1 VDKLMIAL
9 SIAGFDPS
17 GGAGILAD
25 TKTFHALG
33 VYSTAVITALTAQ
46 NVKKVSDIQP
56 VDTEFIAKQIDQVL
70 EAEDIHYAKTGMLYS
85 PEIVEMVAS
94 KVREYNLKLV
104 VDPVMVAGSGG
115 LLSEENLAESIKKHL
130 LPIAEL
136 TTPNIHEAQALSGMN
151 IESEED
157 ACQVAMEIGK
167 LCPTVVTGGHL
178 QGRDIFYNGSI
189 RIIQGGIIKSNNT
202 HGSGCT
208 YSAAVTALMTKGISM
223 EESLER
229 ASEFTK
235 KAIENG
241 EHGTLN
247 QLWKFK
253 NRWKLK

>member
-1 VDKLMIAL
+1 VGKLMIAL

-25 TKTFHALG
+25 AKTFHALG
-33 VYSTAVITALTAQ
+33 VYSTTVITALTAQ
-46 NVKKVSDIQP
+46 NVKRVSDIQS
-56 VDTEFIAKQIDQVL
+56 VDTEFIAEQIDMVL

-85 PEIVEMVAS
+85 PEIVEIVAS

-115 LLSEENLAESIKKHL
+115 VLSDENLAESIKKHL
-130 LPIAEL
+130 LPVAEL

-157 ACQVAMEIGK
+157 ARQVAMEIGK

-189 RIIQGGIIKSNNT
+189 RIIPGELIKSNNT

-208 YSAAVTALMTKGISM
+208 YSAAVTALMAKGVSM

-229 ASEFTK
+229 ASYFTK

-247 QLWKFK
+247 QLWKLETSG
-253 NRWKLK
+253 N